1 MAPFRSLTK
10 LSTEHLNGT
19 CSDWLKASPKGEFH
33 ARCSYCQQCFVIG
46 YMGRSAFKNHEKSRK
61 HRGKVAAAKN
71 TPLVFGFQC
80 VIRSDDV
87 TRAEKICT
95 VFTVVQNNSFASNN
109 ILNKLFF
116 DMLHDSEFAKS
127 FKMSVIETKTKHSL
141 EYGLQVQFQ
150 NLLSNIVQKHILKV
164 SMDGPKVCQGVNLSP
179 ILFSIFF
186 NDVEDDFII
195 NGCKYIEFNEEQ

>member
-71 TPLVFGFQC
+71 TPSVFGFQSVRRSNVAQTVSTEPVTEASSTVNVPSSL
-80 VIRSDDV
+80 VISVPD
-87 TRAEKICT
+87 T
-95 VFTVVQNNSFASNN
+95 QNEVPVGPSRPSSKGIN
-109 ILNKLFF
+109 
-116 DMLHDSEFAKS
+116 
-127 FKMSVIETKTKHSL
+127 
-141 EYGLQVQFQ
+141 
-150 NLLSNIVQKHILKV
+150 HIL
-164 SMDGPKVCQGVNLSP
+164 
-179 ILFSIFF
+179 
-186 NDVEDDFII
+186 
-195 NGCKYIEFNEEQ
+195 